1 MQWLLLNKQP
11 QNFQISENLTFLI
24 SRSMGNMYV
33 LYQPVSLFFPW
44 FLQPFVDTHVAK
56 AGSVLPQTYANV
68 NLATLVLTAKLVG
81 IALIVCMMNLT
92 DNWHF

>member
-11 QNFQISENLTFLI
+11 QNVQISENLTFLI

-33 LYQPVSLFFPW
+33 LYQPVSFFFPW
-44 FLQPFVDTHVAK
+44 FLQPFVDTHVEK

-68 NLATLVLTAKLVG
+68 NLAILVLTAKLVG
-81 IALIVCMMNLT
+81 IAHMVCMMNLI